1 VILIVD
7 FGPVVML
14 ADEFRLTYCPQLS
27 RADVSVL
34 MSTAALKYCAKLAG
48 GSIYIPFKVERND
61 CDLAHPPAKSNPS
74 PIDTTPLLFLQ
85 DNFNV
90 TAKEAV
96 ALLGMSISL
105 APNY

>member
-61 CDLAHPPAKSNPS
+61 CDLAHPPAKGDPS